1 MDRELIKT
9 DKAYRRK
16 ILNIYL
22 TAVAFIIAFWRW
34 ILPVIVSRVLSL
46 PNKERVEVL
55 ELIAHTLLL
64 LFFPAAL
71 YCILTGR
78 KICKYEAMPFPGM
91 KVIRDTVVIRGK
103 KALFRGRCMVA
114 LGTAMIIIAIASM
127 FVTHTIILQF
137 KQHPLF
143 RPVFYQSG
151 IDV

>member
-1 MDRELIKT
+1 MDREILKT
-9 DKAYRRK
+9 DTAYRRK
-16 ILNIYL
+16 IFNIYL

-34 ILPVIVSRVLSL
+34 ILPVIVSRIQGL

-55 ELIAHTLLL
+55 ELTAHALLL

-71 YCILTGR
+71 YCIVIGN

-103 KALFRGRCMVA
+103 KALFRGRCMIA
-114 LGTAMIIIAIASM
+114 LGTAMILIAVASM
-127 FVTHTIILQF
+127 IVTHSIILRF